1 MNKKLIKAAVI
12 GALFSIAPISYAA
25 DEVED
30 VKAPASMLDDFSFS
44 ANVGLYTDYV
54 FRGYTQTQ
62 NEPAIQGG
70 FDVEHSSGLYA
81 GTWASN
87 VDWTTA
93 GDYMDKNSVEIDFYA
108 GWATDLGFWD
118 LGFDIG
124 VLQFYYP
131 GSNAAGT
138 ADTDATEVYFGFNK
152 DWMDGAFS
160 TSVTNYV
167 VVSDEAWGFANM
179 DGEMYHDL
187 TVDIPIGST
196 PFTLTGHVGHQ
207 TFGGQ
212 GDGLDWDYTDYKV
225 NLDYAFN
232 DNFTAGAFYTDT
244 DQSETAWTVDGT
256 FLGDSVFGGYLSAG
270 F

>member
-12 GALFSIAPISYAA
+12 GALFSVAPMSFAA

-30 VKAPASMLDDFSFS
+30 IKAPSMLDEFSFS
-44 ANVGLYTDYV
+44 ANVGLYSDYV

-93 GDYMDKNSVEIDFYA
+93 GGFMDKNSVEIDAYA
-108 GWATDLGFWD
+108 GWATELPFGGLG
-118 LGFDIG
+118 LDIG

-131 GSNAAGT
+131 GNNTAGMP
-138 ADTDATEVYFGFNK
+138 DTDATEVYAGLSK
-152 DWMDGAFS
+152 DFLDGKFS
-160 TSVTNYV
+160 ASLMGYV
-167 VVSDEAWGFANM
+167 VVSDEAWGFADM
-179 DGEMYHDL
+179 DGETYIDL
-187 TVDIPIGST
+187 TVDVPIGST
-196 PFTLTGHVGHQ
+196 PLTVSGHVGHQ
-207 TFGGQ
+207 TFSDQ
-212 GDGLDWDYTDYKV
+212 NDGLDWDYTDWKV
-225 NLDYAFN
+225 NVDYAFN
-232 DNFTAGAFYTDT
+232 DNFSAGAFYTGT
-244 DQSETAWTVDGT
+244 DQDKASWTVGT
-256 FLGDSVFGGYLSAG
+256 TYLGDDVFGGYLSAG

>member
-1 MNKKLIKAAVI
+1 MNNKLIKAAVV
-12 GALFSIAPISYAA
+12 GALFSIAPISFAA
-25 DEVED
+25 DEVEEI
-30 VKAPASMLDDFSFS
+30 KAPSSMLDDFSFS
-44 ANVGLYTDYV
+44 ANVGLYTDYI

-93 GDYMDKNSVEIDFYA
+93 GDYMDKNSVEIDVYA
-108 GWATDLGFWD
+108 GWAGDLGFYD

-131 GSNAAGT
+131 GNKTEGAVEV
-138 ADTDATEVYFGFNK
+138 DATEVYFGFNK

-167 VVSDEAWGFANM
+167 IVSDDAWGFEDM

-187 TVDIPIGST
+187 TVDVPIGST
-196 PFTLTGHVGHQ
+196 PITLSGHIGYQ
-207 TFGGQ
+207 TFGESKY
-212 GDGLDWDYTDYKV
+212 DYYDWKV
-225 NLDYAFN
+225 NADYAFN
-232 DNFTAGAFYTDT
+232 DTFTAGAFVTGT
-244 DQSETAWTVDGT
+244 DQDEEDW
-256 FLGDSVFGGYLSAG
+256 GDVGDTTLGGYISAG

>member
-12 GALFSIAPISYAA
+12 GALFSVAPISFAA
-25 DEVED
+25 DEVEEI
-30 VKAPASMLDDFSFS
+30 KAPSSMLDEFSFS
-44 ANVGLYTDYV
+44 ANVGLYTDYI

-93 GDYMDKNSVEIDFYA
+93 GDYMDKNSVEIDVYA
-108 GWATDLGFWD
+108 GWAGDLGFYD

-124 VLQFYYP
+124 VFNFTTLVTRLKVQSMLTQLKFIL
-131 GSNAAGT
+131 
-138 ADTDATEVYFGFNK
+138 GFNK

-167 VVSDEAWGFANM
+167 VVSDDAWGFADM

-187 TVDIPIGST
+187 TVDVPIGST
-196 PFTLTGHVGHQ
+196 PVTLSGHVGHQ
-207 TFGGQ
+207 TFGESTY
-212 GDGLDWDYTDYKV
+212 DYYDLEV
-225 NLDYAFN
+225 NVDYAFN
-232 DNFTAGAFYTDT
+232 DNFSAGAFYTGT
-244 DQSETAWTVDGT
+244 DQG
-256 FLGDSVFGGYLSAG
+256 
-270 F
+270 

>member
-12 GALFSIAPISYAA
+12 GALFSVAPLSFAA

-30 VKAPASMLDDFSFS
+30 VKAPSMLDDFSFS
-44 ANVGLYTDYV
+44 GNVGLYSDYI

-93 GDYMDKNSVEIDFYA
+93 GGYMDKNSIEIDVYA

-131 GSNAAGT
+131 GNNTEGV
-138 ADTDATEVYFGFNK
+138 ADTDATEVYFGFSK
-152 DWMDGAFS
+152 DWLDGAFS

-187 TVDIPIGST
+187 TVDVQIGSS
-196 PFTLTGHVGHQ
+196 PLTLSGHVGHQ

-212 GDGLDWDYTDYKV
+212 GDGYDWDYTDWKV
-225 NLDYAFN
+225 NVDYAIN
-232 DNFTAGAFYTDT
+232 DNFSAGAFYTDT
-244 DQSETAWTVDGT
+244 DQDKAAWTVGT
-256 FLGDSVFGGYLSAG
+256 TYLGDSTVGAYLSAG

>member
-12 GALFSIAPISYAA
+12 GALFSVAPISFAA

-30 VKAPASMLDDFSFS
+30 VKAPSSMLDEFSFS
-44 ANVGLYTDYV
+44 ANVGLYTDYI

-93 GDYMDKNSVEIDFYA
+93 GGYMDKIRIEIDFYA
-108 GWATDLGFWD
+108 GWATDLPFGD

-131 GSNAAGT
+131 GNDT
-138 ADTDATEVYFGFNK
+138 ADAVETDATEIYVGLSRDFL
-152 DWMDGAFS
+152 DGKFS
-160 TSVTNYV
+160 ASLTNYV
-167 VVSDEAWGFANM
+167 VVSDDAWGFEDM
-179 DGEMYHDL
+179 DGETYTDL
-187 TVDIPIGST
+187 TIDVP
-196 PFTLTGHVGHQ
+196 L
-207 TFGGQ
+207 
-212 GDGLDWDYTDYKV
+212 GLF
-225 NLDYAFN
+225 A
-232 DNFTAGAFYTDT
+232 DNIIRPC
-244 DQSETAWTVDGT
+244 W
-256 FLGDSVFGGYLSAG
+256 LPNIW
-270 F
+270 

>member
-12 GALFSIAPISYAA
+12 GALFSVAPMSFAA

-30 VKAPASMLDDFSFS
+30 IKAPSMLDEFSFS
-44 ANVGLYTDYV
+44 ANVGLYSDYI

-93 GDYMDKNSVEIDFYA
+93 GGYMDKNSIEIDVYA
-108 GWATDLGFWD
+108 GWAGDTGFYD

-131 GSNAAGT
+131 GNKTEDAV
-138 ADTDATEVYFGFNK
+138 DVDATEVYFGFNK
-152 DWMDGAFS
+152 DWGAFS

-167 VVSDEAWGFANM
+167 VVSDDAWGFSDM

-187 TVDIPIGST
+187 TVDVPLGSS
-196 PFTLTGHVGHQ
+196 PVTLSGHVGHQ
-207 TFGGQ
+207 TFGESTY
-212 GDGLDWDYTDYKV
+212 DYTDWKLNV
-225 NLDYAFN
+225 DYAFN
-232 DNFTAGAFYTDT
+232 DNFSAGAFYTDT
-244 DQSETAWTVDGT
+244 DQSESDWTVGST
-256 FLGDSVFGGYLSAG
+256 YLGDSTFGGYLSAG

>member
-1 MNKKLIKAAVI
+1 
-12 GALFSIAPISYAA
+12 
-25 DEVED
+25 
-30 VKAPASMLDDFSFS
+30 
-44 ANVGLYTDYV
+44 
-54 FRGYTQTQ
+54 
-62 NEPAIQGG
+62 
-70 FDVEHSSGLYA
+70 
-81 GTWASN
+81 
-87 VDWTTA
+87 
-93 GDYMDKNSVEIDFYA
+93 
-108 GWATDLGFWD
+108 
-118 LGFDIG
+118 
-124 VLQFYYP
+124 
-131 GSNAAGT
+131 
-138 ADTDATEVYFGFNK
+138 
-152 DWMDGAFS
+152 
-160 TSVTNYV
+160 
-167 VVSDEAWGFANM
+167 M

>member
-12 GALFSIAPISYAA
+12 GALFSVAPISFAA

-30 VKAPASMLDDFSFS
+30 IKAPSMLDEFSFS
-44 ANVGLYTDYV
+44 ANIGLYSDYV

-70 FDVEHSSGLYA
+70 FDVEHSSGLYV

-93 GDYMDKNSVEIDFYA
+93 GGYMDKNSIEIDVYG
-108 GWATDLGFWD
+108 GWATELPFGGI
-118 LGFDIG
+118 GFDIG

-131 GSNAAGT
+131 GDKTAG
-138 ADTDATEVYFGFNK
+138 AVDTDATEIYVGLSK
-152 DWMDGAFS
+152 DFLDGKFS
-160 TSVTNYV
+160 ASLTNYV
-167 VVSDEAWGFANM
+167 VVSDEAWGFEDM
-179 DGEMYHDL
+179 DGETYTDL
-187 TVDIPIGST
+187 TVDVPIGST
-196 PFTLTGHVGHQ
+196 PLTVSGHVGYQ
-207 TFGGQ
+207 TFGGT
-212 GDGLDWDYTDYKV
+212 DGSKYDYTDWKV
-225 NLDYAFN
+225 NADYAFN
-232 DNFTAGAFYTDT
+232 DNFSAGAFYTDT
-244 DQSETAWTVDGT
+244 DQDKDRWTVGST